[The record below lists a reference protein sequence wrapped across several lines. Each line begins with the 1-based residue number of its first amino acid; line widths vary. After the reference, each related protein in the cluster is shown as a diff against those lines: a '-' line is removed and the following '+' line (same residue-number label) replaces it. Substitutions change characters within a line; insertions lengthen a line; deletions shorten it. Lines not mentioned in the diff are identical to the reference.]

1 MRGFFL
7 LILLVSIQSVALAQ
21 DIQQLFNSLQGT
33 FVTTERPDDNKAILV
48 WKQTKIAMPELG
60 DMVLFHERATIRSL
74 DKPYNQQYW
83 VLKDT
88 ISGII
93 LHHYE
98 KQLSSSDSITPLP
111 YMDLPLHF
119 ENDVWL
125 GSVEFV
131 NPAYLSRFVE
141 SGHRAKVK
149 LEFRADEVMYHLMIF
164 DSSGKQV
171 YGPKEKGYV
180 LKRK

>member
-1 MRGFFL
+1 MVVLFYARFFL
-7 LILLVSIQSVALAQ
+7 FILMVSVQFVVALAL
-21 DIQQLFNSLQGT
+21 DIQQLFNSFLGT
-33 FVTTERPDDNKAILV
+33 FVTTERPDDYKAIMV
-48 WKQTKIAMPELG
+48 WKQTKLAMPELG

-149 LEFRADEVMYHLMIF
+149 VEFRADENRYHLMIF
-164 DSSGKQV
+164 DSTV
-171 YGPKEKGYV
+171 
-180 LKRK
+180 